1 MIHGSVR
8 APVNPSTNTFQTLR
22 RAVLGAAGVLL
33 TLVLAPSTSR
43 AQEPVDQDVAQA
55 QGQGALR
62 VFFDCSGRNC
72 NSSYYRTEIDWVNWV
87 RDRTL
92 AQVHLIMT
100 SQTNASG
107 GREYGFDFIGLQ
119 GLEGQNDTLTYAS
132 LGSDTSDENLRGI
145 SQVMAVGLARYS
157 VLAGSGEGLEV
168 QRSGESRD
176 LTNRLVT
183 GDEVEDPWDFWVFNV
198 GLNGNYEEES
208 TEQEMRV
215 RGNLSASRTTPTWK
229 FRLSGFGSYSREEL
243 QLSDSS
249 TVVDTRDNWNLNQEI
264 VYALAD
270 HWSVAFESEASAST
284 RSNQDLGIEVGPG
297 IEFSFWPYE
306 EAPRRSLTMTYRVN
320 VQYFDWEQETEFRK
334 TGETRPGQRLEA
346 RLFQRQPWG
355 DSWINL
361 EASSFLDNVKQNR
374 IEFNGNVSVRV
385 FRGLRFNLGGGWERI
400 RDQIF
405 LPLEDLTDE
414 EILLRRR
421 ERASEYEF
429 NLRAGFS
436 YQFGSIFNN
445 VVNNRF

>member
-1 MIHGSVR
+1 M
-8 APVNPSTNTFQTLR
+8 LR
-22 RAVLGAAGVLL
+22 WAIVGMGVLVIL
-33 TLVLAPSTSR
+33 LSGASR
-43 AQEPVDQDVAQA
+43 ILAQETVDPGAT
-55 QGQGALR
+55 QGQRALR

-100 SQTNASG
+100 SQRNASG

-119 GLEGQNDTLTYAS
+119 ELEGQDDGLTYGS
-132 LGSDTSDENLRGI
+132 LGSDTSEENMRGI
-145 SQVMAVGLARYS
+145 SQVLAVGLARYS

-168 QRSGESRD
+168 QRSGEVRD
-176 LTNRLVT
+176 LTDRLVT
-183 GDEVEDPWDFWVFNV
+183 GDEVEDPWNFWVFNV

-208 TEQEMRV
+208 SENEARI
-215 RGNLSASRTTPTWK
+215 RGNLSASRTTTTWK
-229 FRLSGFGSYSREEL
+229 FRFSGFGSYSREEL
-243 QLSDSS
+243 ELSDNS
-249 TVVDTRDNWNLNQEI
+249 TVLDTRSNWNLNQEL

-284 RSNQDLGIEVGPG
+284 RSNQDFGVEVGPG
-297 IEFSFWPYE
+297 IEYSLWPYE
-306 EAPRRSLTMTYRVN
+306 EAPRRSLTLTYKVN
-320 VQYFDWEQETEFRK
+320 IQYFDWEQETEFLK
-334 TGETRPGQRLEA
+334 TNETRPGQQFEA
-346 RLFQRQPWG
+346 RLFQRQTWG
-355 DSWINL
+355 DSWLAL
-361 EASSFLDNVKQNR
+361 EASSFLDDVKQNR
-374 IEFNGNVSVRV
+374 IELNGNISIRV
-385 FRGLRFNLGGGWERI
+385 FRGLRFNTGGRWERI

-405 LPLEDLTDE
+405 LPLGGLTDE

>member
-1 MIHGSVR
+1 MIDG
-8 APVNPSTNTFQTLR
+8 PVSTVMRRGPKRSRLLR
-22 RAVLGAAGVLL
+22 GAILGAGTAAVLL
-33 TLVLAPSTSR
+33 LAPWASR
-43 AQEPVDQDVAQA
+43 AQEAADSEVAPN
-55 QGQGALR
+55 QGALR
-62 VFFDCSGRNC
+62 VFFDCSGRIC

-92 AQVHLIMT
+92 GQVHLIMT

-119 GLEGQNDTLTYAS
+119 ELEGLDDNLVYAS
-132 LGSDTSDENLRGI
+132 LGSDTSEENLRGI
-145 SQVMAVGLARYS
+145 SQVLAIGLARYS

-176 LTNRLVT
+176 LTDRLVT

-198 GLNGNYEEES
+198 GLNGNYDEES
-208 TEQEMRV
+208 SENEARI

-229 FRLSGFGSYSREEL
+229 FRFSGFGSYSREEL

-284 RSNQDLGIEVGPG
+284 RSNQDLGLEVGPG
-297 IEFSFWPYE
+297 IEYSFWPYE

-320 VQYFDWEQETEFRK
+320 VQYFDWEEETEFRK
-334 TGETRPGQRLEA
+334 LTETRPGQSLEA
-346 RLFQRQPWG
+346 RLFQRQTWG
-355 DSWINL
+355 DSWLAL
-361 EASSFLDNVKQNR
+361 EASSFLDDLEQNR
-374 IEFNGNVSVRV
+374 IELNGNVSIRV
-385 FRGLRFNLGGGWERI
+385 FRGLRFNTGGSWERI

-405 LPLEDLTDE
+405 LRLGGLTDE

-421 ERASEYEF
+421 ERASDYEF
-429 NLRAGFS
+429 NIRAGFS

>member
-1 MIHGSVR
+1 MSRGSVKI
-8 APVNPSTNTFQTLR
+8 PVHPPTKTSDMFR
-22 RAVLGAAGVLL
+22 CAMLGTAALL
-33 TLVLAPSTSR
+33 TLVSGPSRIR
-43 AQEPVDQDVAQA
+43 AQEPADTGVA
-55 QGQGALR
+55 QGQRALR

-72 NSSYYRTEIDWVNWV
+72 NSTYYRTEIDWVNWV

-119 GLEGQNDTLTYAS
+119 ELEGQDDALIYAS
-132 LGSDTSDENLRGI
+132 LGSDTSEEHLRGI
-145 SQVMAVGLARYS
+145 SQVIAVGLARYS

-176 LTNRLVT
+176 LTDRLVT

-208 TEQEMRV
+208 SEDEVRI
-215 RGNLSASRTTPTWK
+215 RGNMSASRTTTTWK
-229 FRLSGFGSYSREEL
+229 FRLSGFGSYSRENL

-249 TVVDTRDNWNLNQEI
+249 TVVDTRSNWNLNQEI

-270 HWSVAFESEASAST
+270 HWSVAFESRASAST
-284 RSNQDLGIEVGPG
+284 RSNQDFGMEVGPG
-297 IEFSFWPYE
+297 IEYSFWPYE
-306 EAPRRSLTMTYRVN
+306 EAPRRSLTATYRVS
-320 VQYFDWEQETEFRK
+320 VQYFDWEEVTQFRK
-334 TGETRPGQRLEA
+334 TTETRPGQDLEI
-346 RLFQRQPWG
+346 RLFQRQTWG
-355 DSWINL
+355 DSWLRL
-361 EASSFLDNVKQNR
+361 EASSFLDNFEQNS
-374 IEFNGNVSVRV
+374 IELNGNVSIRI

-405 LPLEDLTDE
+405 LPLGDLTDE
-414 EILLRRR
+414 EILLGQR

-429 NLRAGFS
+429 NIRAGFS